1 MPVDAEG
8 VVRSQVF
15 PGLWLN
21 RAAMLE
27 GDLAQALATL
37 EKGLASEEH
46 AIFCQTLRQR
56 SATP

>member
-1 MPVDAEG
+1 
-8 VVRSQVF
+8 
-15 PGLWLN
+15 
-21 RAAMLE
+21 MLE